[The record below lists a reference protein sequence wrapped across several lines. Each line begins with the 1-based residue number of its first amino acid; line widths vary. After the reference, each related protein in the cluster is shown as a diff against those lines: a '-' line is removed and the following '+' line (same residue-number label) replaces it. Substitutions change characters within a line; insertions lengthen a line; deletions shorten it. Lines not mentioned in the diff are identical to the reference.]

1 MNKLTRNDPLGEFVC
16 RFPNCDARYR
26 RKEHLRRHE
35 AKHIQDRT
43 FPCSICGQEF
53 GRNACLLFC
62 RLITRLSDTLRRH
75 LRVKH
80 QLNEPVHRARRACAN
95 CRAIKARCEGKPV
108 CTECQHRGIRCSL
121 GEGEDSPAPE
131 PRRSV
136 SPRPTVS
143 REEQF
148 VKLFFELFHPHW
160 PFVHRGTFRVRH
172 EIPMLVQSMVVL
184 GLWASGE
191 RSARCAAVELH
202 EQLNSAILQQK
213 EKWDASNDTYI
224 PHSGSWPIPIYQAI
238 LLHII
243 FSLIYKTHGSLGLD
257 LKPSVLRTD
266 TELLLKT
273 LIQSCR
279 NRGMFYYPRI
289 LRQYQEPAIAQYML
303 VSIEEVKR
311 FNMALYKVCTTIYG
325 STALSQTVDGV
336 SMSSILLTADELQFP
351 LPENHALWEAA
362 TQDAWDRALADMNVD
377 GLDDFREEDW
387 ISKHSRVLHVLGNI

>member
-1 MNKLTRNDPLGEFVC
+1 MDKLTRNDSLGEFVC

-43 FPCSICGQEF
+43 YPCSICGQEF
-53 GRNACLLFC
+53 GRN
-62 RLITRLSDTLRRH
+62 DTLRRH

-80 QLNEPVHRARRACAN
+80 QLNEPVHRARRACSN

-121 GEGEDSPAPE
+121 REAEDSPAPE
-131 PRRSV
+131 PRPSSSSSV
-136 SPRPTVS
+136 SPRPAVS
-143 REEQF
+143 REDQF

-160 PFVHRGTFRVRH
+160 PFVHRGTFRIRH

-213 EKWDASNDTYI
+213 EKWDVSNEVHVV
-224 PHSGSWPIPIYQAI
+224 PQAGSWPLPIYQAI
-238 LLHII
+238 LLHVI
-243 FSLIYKTHGSLGLD
+243 FSLIYKTHGSLGID
-257 LKPSVLRTD
+257 LKPSGLRTD
-266 TELLLKT
+266 TELLLKG
-273 LIQSCR
+273 LIRSCR
-279 NRGMFYYPRI
+279 HRGMFYYPRI
-289 LRQYQEPAIAQYML
+289 LQQYREPAIAQYML

-311 FNMALYKVCTTIYG
+311 FNIALYKVCTTIYG
-325 STALSQTVDGV
+325 STALSQMVDGASV
-336 SMSSILLTADELQFP
+336 GNILLTAEELQFP
-351 LPENHALWEAA
+351 LPENHELWDAG
-362 TQDAWDRALADMNVD
+362 TQAEWDRALEGMSVD
-377 GLDDFREEDW
+377 GLGEYREEEW
-387 ISKHSRVLHVLGNI
+387 ISKQARMLHVLGSI